1 MSMDS
6 MIKFSYDDIHRHT
19 LSLIDKIV
27 NPGVY
32 IDYIAAVSRGGLVP
46 GIIMSHHLGIP
57 LIPVQW
63 STRDHTA
70 RNHDSVIAEDL
81 ASGSTILLVDDIND
95 SGQTFI
101 ELIADWEYNDQCRGK
116 LITATL
122 FQRYSTQHPSNFY
135 DKLIE
140 TDNWIQFPWEK

>member
-1 MSMDS
+1 MDS

-32 IDYIAAVSRGGLVP
+32 IDYIAAISRGGLVP

-70 RNHDSVIAEDL
+70 RNRDSVIAEDL

-122 FQRYSTQHPSNFY
+122 FQRYSTQRPSNFY
-135 DKLIE
+135 DRLIE